1 LHSQNHQQLRTGA
14 DPAWITI
21 AENQTLTT
29 FIGCYLSPLSCHKEK
44 ISQSLINLNRL
55 VKSIKTGHISSTGKK
70 FCPAGRRIDGA
81 RIYEPSIIN
90 GKNLAYRLNSGLHHC
105 LSIILLRNDTAE

>member
-21 AENQTLTT
+21 AENQTFAT
-29 FIGCYLSPLSCHKEK
+29 FVGCYLSPLSCHPKE
-44 ISQSLINLNRL
+44 IPQGLINLNRL

-70 FCPAGRRIDGA
+70 FYLAGRRIDGA
-81 RIYEPSIIN
+81 WIYEPCIIN
-90 GKNLAYRLNSGLHHC
+90 
-105 LSIILLRNDTAE
+105 